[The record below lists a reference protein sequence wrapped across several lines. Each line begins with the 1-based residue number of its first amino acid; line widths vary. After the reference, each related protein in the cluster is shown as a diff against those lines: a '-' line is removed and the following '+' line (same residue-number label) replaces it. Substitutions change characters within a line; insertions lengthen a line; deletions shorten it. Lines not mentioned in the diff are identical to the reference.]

1 MYVIV
6 YYYVSIYGHLFII
19 ISIELTNIL
28 IDFMEKYINKQNL
41 KIKIYDVIHIQD
53 RRRRNRVS
61 TTTV

>member
-19 ISIELTNIL
+19 ISIELTNVL

-41 KIKIYDVIHIQD
+41 KIKIYDVINIQD
-53 RRRRNRVS
+53 RQRRNRVS